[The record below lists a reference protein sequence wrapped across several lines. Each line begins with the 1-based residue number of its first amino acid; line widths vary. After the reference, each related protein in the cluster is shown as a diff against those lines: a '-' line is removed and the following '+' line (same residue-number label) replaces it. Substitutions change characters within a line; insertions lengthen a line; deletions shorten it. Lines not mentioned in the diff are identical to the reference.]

1 MAITVTTAMPNSFK
15 VELLKGVHN
24 FTASTGDTFK
34 LALFKASGAGSGTYG
49 SSTTSYNEMVAN
61 SDEVAN
67 GNGYTTG
74 GATLTSV
81 TPILDGSVAVC
92 DFADVSLTGATFT
105 SCGGIIYNSTASG
118 NPACAVLSFGGDYA
132 VSAGTFQVVFPLP
145 YAASAI
151 IKIS

>member
-1 MAITVTTAMPNSFK
+1 MAISVTTAMPNSFK

-24 FTASTGDTFK
+24 FTTSTGDTFK
-34 LALFKASGAGSGTYG
+34 LALLKATASGSGTYG
-49 SSTTSYNEMVAN
+49 ASTTSYNEMVAN
-61 SDEVAN
+61 GDELAN

-74 GATLTSV
+74 GATLASV
-81 TPILDGSVAVC
+81 TPVLDGTVAVC
-92 DFADVSLTGATFT
+92 DFGDVSLTSATFT

-132 VSAGTFQVVFPLP
+132 VNVGTFQVVFPLP
-145 YAASAI
+145 YASSAI